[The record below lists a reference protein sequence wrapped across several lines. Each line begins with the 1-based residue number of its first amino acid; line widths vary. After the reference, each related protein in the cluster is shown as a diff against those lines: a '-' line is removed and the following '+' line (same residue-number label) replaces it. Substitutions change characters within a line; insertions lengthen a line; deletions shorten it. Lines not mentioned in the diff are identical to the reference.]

1 MSKQTPSREE
11 REEELLDELCET
23 ISKLVRYY
31 SGMLAEITESRY
43 SIENSVKDY
52 DTLATG
58 EYDLLAVLGDYMN
71 LDDDYKYTEDD

>member
-1 MSKQTPSREE
+1 MNTPATTKEE

-43 SIENSVKDY
+43 TAEKAEKDY
-52 DTLATG
+52 DTLAMG

-71 LDDDYKYTEDD
+71 LDDDYAEDK

>member
-1 MSKQTPSREE
+1 MSKQTPTKEE
-11 REEELLDELCET
+11 REEELLDELCAT

-43 SIENSVKDY
+43 SVENAVKDY
-52 DTLATG
+52 DTLAMG

-71 LDDDYKYTEDD
+71 LDDDYAEDE

>member
-1 MSKQTPSREE
+1 MNTPTPTKAE
-11 REEELLDELCET
+11 REQELLDELCET

-31 SGMLAEITESRY
+31 SGMLEEITTDRY

-71 LDDDYKYTEDD
+71 LDDDYAEDE

>member
-1 MSKQTPSREE
+1 MNTQATTKEE

-43 SIENSVKDY
+43 SIEKSVKDY
-52 DTLATG
+52 DTLTMG

-71 LDDDYKYTEDD
+71 LDDDYAEDE